1 MDEDGGRSANPT
13 HRLNRIAA
21 WPGFDWL
28 MDRLGVVKK
37 LVWARAAGLGLGAE
51 KCVGTGRLCCVVR
64 KLACASTL
72 FACKILGG
80 LVTFALRNRD
90 KICYEM
96 NVPLRECGEEDL
108 DGADSVLQV
117 VHYSTRRERRRLAK
131 TRAA

>member
-1 MDEDGGRSANPT
+1 VGDC
-13 HRLNRIAA
+13 
-21 WPGFDWL
+21 
-28 MDRLGVVKK
+28 
-37 LVWARAAGLGLGAE
+37 AG
-51 KCVGTGRLCCVVR
+51 VVR

>member
-1 MDEDGGRSANPT
+1 
-13 HRLNRIAA
+13 
-21 WPGFDWL
+21 
-28 MDRLGVVKK
+28 MDRLGAVKK
-37 LVWARAAGLGLGAE
+37 LVWARVANLLGWELR
-51 KCVGTGRLCCVVR
+51 KCVGDCAGVVG
-64 KLACASTL
+64 KLACVSTL

>member
-1 MDEDGGRSANPT
+1 
-13 HRLNRIAA
+13 
-21 WPGFDWL
+21 

-90 KICYEM
+90 KVCYEM